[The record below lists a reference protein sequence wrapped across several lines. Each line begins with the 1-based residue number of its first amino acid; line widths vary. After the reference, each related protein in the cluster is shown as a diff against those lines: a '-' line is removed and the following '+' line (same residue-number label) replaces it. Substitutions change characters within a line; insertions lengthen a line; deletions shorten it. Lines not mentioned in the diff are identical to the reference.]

1 MFCREVK
8 ICTEKFRKT
17 HRKIPAMGV
26 NNVRQQR
33 NNGVFFNIKFYNVGQ
48 SQNKDLELK
57 KTQINIFKL

>member
-17 HRKIPAMGV
+17 YRKIPAMDV